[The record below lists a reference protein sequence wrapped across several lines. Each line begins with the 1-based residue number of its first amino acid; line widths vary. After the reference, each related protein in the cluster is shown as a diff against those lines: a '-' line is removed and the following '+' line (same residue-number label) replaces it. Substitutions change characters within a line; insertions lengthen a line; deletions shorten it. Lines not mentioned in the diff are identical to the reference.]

1 MGIYLGANALGG
13 GGGAGG
19 SLLTDTSTYRALLIG
34 GGGNGFY
41 GVTYGAGGS
50 GAGGFFETTL
60 SFYNDISYAVTV
72 GAGGGTTSFETA
84 IGKFS
89 APTGGQG
96 RRVANGTNGASGG
109 GGNSSNT
116 TFRVGG
122 MPNMYN
128 AKGEYLGSPATVSR
142 NGSTNSPDYYYYSH
156 QWMKDPGLQTMGH
169 PGGYANSSYGS
180 GGGGG
185 AGGAG
190 QSGVSNG
197 AGGNGRTSDIITTA
211 NATSASVGQ
220 VDGGEVW
227 FGAGGYGGRL
237 SSINTTK
244 IGRGPGTGGGG
255 QSSSVNPSGVS
266 SGDSGCVILK
276 VPTSTDFTQTGANT
290 YTDQGMTCIVWTGA
304 GTFQLNS

>member
-13 GGGAGG
+13 GAGGGAT
-19 SLLTDTSTYRALLIG
+19 LTGTTTYRALLIG
-34 GGGNGFY
+34 GGGNGVF
-41 GVTYGAGGS
+41 GPTYGAGGS
-50 GAGGFFETTL
+50 GAGAFFATILPFFSDTT
-60 SFYNDISYAVTV
+60 YNIAV
-72 GAGGGTTSFETA
+72 AGGGGITSFETA
-84 IGKFS
+84 IGKFH
-89 APTGGQG
+89 APAGGIG
-96 RRVANGTNGASGG
+96 KRVGDGNAGASGG
-109 GGNSSNT
+109 GGNSSNSA
-116 TFRVGG
+116 FRKGG

-128 AKGEYLGSPATVSR
+128 AKGEYLGNPISLYQ
-142 NGSTNSPDYYYYSH
+142 NGSSNISYHYSY
-156 QWMKDPGLQTMGH
+156 QWMKNPGLQTMGH
-169 PGGYANSSYGS
+169 PGGWADSSYES

-190 QSGVSNG
+190 QASVGNG

-237 SSINTTK
+237 SVINTTK

-255 QSSSVNPSGVS
+255 QSSSYNPGGVS

-276 VPTSTDFTQTGANT
+276 VPTTTDFTQTGANT
-290 YTDQGMTCIVWTGA
+290 YTDQGMTAIIWTGA
-304 GTFQLNS
+304 GTFQINS